1 VSQDQ
6 FLVLLDRREA
16 AMRRRLEQ
24 IISELGQLRDLLVL
38 TSKNNKS
45 PQETAQETS
54 QEDSSVQP
62 AERAQADEQESKESK
77 EQAKARI
84 LLLRSQQAAAQV
96 AKSEGELK
104 GVLSEI
110 SLLVA
115 ELINNRID
123 SKDRRDRLGDKI
135 KTPLSDLIETKWK
148 PFAQDIEGFE
158 TSLAKWSPE
167 EFAGKIDSAIVQ
179 NNEMIVALN
188 AILSDMIEIQDLNE
202 IIDRVRGLLDQQSK
216 ILDRSKEQQKKSTLD
231 LLK

>member
-1 VSQDQ
+1 
-6 FLVLLDRREA
+6 
-16 AMRRRLEQ
+16 MRRRLEQ

-38 TSKNNKS
+38 TNKNNKS
-45 PQETAQETS
+45 PQETA

-158 TSLAKWSPE
+158 TSVAKWSPE